1 MMLYVLIVMVAGWL
15 QRHLIHDRDTKF
27 TQVFD
32 TLLKASGVEPLLLPP
47 RSPNR
52 NAHCER
58 FVRSIKEEAFSQVV
72 ILGEGT
78 LYYTIHQYV
87 SHYHTEQHHQGCA
100 NHLIASV
107 PELARHSGQV
117 RRRDRLGGLLYYD
130 YRDVA

>member
-27 TQVFD
+27 TQAFD
-32 TLLKASGVEPLLLPP
+32 TLLKVSGVVPLLLPP
-47 RSPNR
+47 RSPNL
-52 NAHCER
+52 NAPCER
-58 FVRSIKEEAFSQVV
+58 FVRSIKEEAFRQAVM
-72 ILGEGT
+72 LGEGA

-87 SHYHTEQHHQGCA
+87 SHYHTEWNHPGLA
-100 NHLIASV
+100 NHLIAPA

-117 RRRDRLGGLLYYD
+117 RRRDRLGGLLYYY